1 MTTAQRFE
9 AMKKGAT
16 FDNLGDYAKQN
27 PLQVA
32 SMAVTALLMPEEKA
46 REKKPVDSDPG
57 QQFDYQANATSPT
70 PMSDP
75 YGREQKYYNQRYVPR
90 AAGGGMMASGGI
102 SDAGNTTWWLLR
114 W

>member
-9 AMKKGAT
+9 ALKKGAT
-16 FDNLGDYAKQN
+16 FDNLVNYAKQN

-32 SMAVTALLMPEEKA
+32 GMAVTALTCQKRKQERKSPLILTPA
-46 REKKPVDSDPG
+46 SSLTIKPT
-57 QQFDYQANATSPT
+57 QQAQHPCPT
-70 PMSDP
+70 HMDGSKSISINGM
-75 YGREQKYYNQRYVPR
+75 YLR